1 MRLLESLTFIH
12 SSPCRE
18 GYKFH
23 PNKVLAIYTYSKR
36 ANLEELETK
45 SRKTQ
50 GYSTVSHFNVVHVDC
65 HNNAVRMQRGRDEW
79 ESAALQ
85 NANTR
90 YGQWSNVKC
99 INWTI
104 NWGIDCLK
112 LRSPI

>member
-1 MRLLESLTFIH
+1 MDESGLTCCI
-12 SSPCRE
+12 CRE

-23 PNKVLAIYTYSKR
+23 PNKVLAIYTFSKR
-36 ANLEELETK
+36 ANLEEMEAK

-90 YGQWSNVKC
+90 SVGNRYHYLFIHEVIFSA
-99 INWTI
+99 IF
-104 NWGIDCLK
+104 
-112 LRSPI
+112 S